1 MNKIIELDTLVKE
14 NIMEYTGYLVQ
25 NRVLPSIEDGYK
37 PIYRYI
43 VWTMEQM
50 KAYNLTKSQNVEGQ
64 VMNYSPHGGSYD
76 TIVNMTTKNYQ
87 NIQPLIGKGNFGD
100 ATSRDLQYAAQRYTE
115 VKMSPM
121 IREMIKGIKNNE
133 VDMIKNFDG
142 TKLVPKF
149 IPFKYPNILVP

>member
-1 MNKIIELDTLVKE
+1 MMMIGLDKLVKE

-25 NRVLPSIEDGYK
+25 NRVLPSVEDGYK

-50 KAYNLTKSQNVEGQ
+50 KAYNFTKSQNVEGQ

-76 TIVNMTTKNYQ
+76 TMVNMTTKNYQ

-100 ATSRDLQYAAQRYTE
+100 ATSRDLQYAAARYTE

-121 IREMIKGIKNNE
+121 IREMLKGIKNNE
-133 VDMIKNFDG
+133 VELIKNFDG
-142 TKLVPKF
+142 TKDVPKF
-149 IPFKYPNILVP
+149 IPFKYPNIL